1 MAHPDAT
8 STDEEAREFCR
19 AVLVAFPEHG
29 DHRVAAPTRRIAQ
42 NDQRDAS
49 SIYAERF
56 WARVEPELTTGCLLW
71 TGGAHDA
78 GYGRVW
84 FERRVQPAH
93 RVAWQLERGS
103 IPPGLV
109 LCHRCDTPACVNVRH
124 LFLGTDADNAADKV
138 RKGRHR
144 FRALSGAEHP
154 RTLTTSAQAI
164 AIRRAFDGGSSVR
177 ALAEEHRVGVHVVRS
192 IINRRTW
199 RDLPDTTNE
208 AAR

>member
-8 STDEEAREFCR
+8 STDAEAREFCR
-19 AVLVAFPEHG
+19 AVLAAFPEHG
-29 DHRVAAPTRRIAQ
+29 DRSLAAPAGRIAPT
-42 NDQRDAS
+42 DQRDETS
-49 SIYAERF
+49 TYAAKF

-71 TGGAHDA
+71 SGGAHNA

-93 RVAWQLERGS
+93 RVAWQLEHGA
-103 IPPGLV
+103 IPAGLV
-109 LCHRCDTPACVNVRH
+109 LCHRCDTPACVNVGH

-144 FRALSGAEHP
+144 FGTLSGSDNP
-154 RTLTTSAQAI
+154 RTLTTAAQAVE
-164 AIRRAFDGGSSVR
+164 IRQAFARGTSVLT
-177 ALAEEHRVGVHVVRS
+177 LAKEHGVGKHVVRS
-192 IINRRTW
+192 IIKRRTW
-199 RDLPDTTNE
+199 RELPDAE